1 MPHGAVAWQLVAW
14 HTLTF
19 VGFLQEKRNPFG
31 RRSSLSVSPSFPSYS
46 ESHLLQD
53 LVEAY
58 EGSRAA
64 DTGGAVDDDRPHVG
78 GDALAVRPHEPDQ
91 CLRRLGNT

>member
-1 MPHGAVAWQLVAW
+1 MAASGTHLLLSA
-14 HTLTF
+14 F
-19 VGFLQEKRNPFG
+19 Y
-31 RRSSLSVSPSFPSYS
+31 RRKETPSRGEAHYQSPLPFPSYS